1 MNNNSDEVKEIILK
15 NNNEV
20 NNESDKESNNESNK
34 ASNNESDKESNN
46 ESDKESE
53 VKIIKLNESDNES
66 NNESD
71 KESEVKI
78 IKLNESNDESNN
90 ESEVN
95 KPEDESNNSQFK
107 VIKPSEDK
115 EKSNSNSES
124 IDLNESNIES
134 IIFNNSNN
142 NMNNKNFAKF
152 ISDNQIITI
161 EEEVAIDN
169 MNLIYKD
176 DIVYLKELENQ
187 LLSEFPVNKQSIKF
201 IQKNI
206 SDVAK
211 KLIEAKNIGVKKNNM
226 LENGIQYESIL
237 NILENKFES
246 QYIIPVVLDKHR
258 IYTKLKENKDN
269 LLDKTINSGLNDVA
283 TNLQF
288 SLETLED
295 PEYILDDNQLN
306 QLITLKSIFHEKAL
320 NNISYKEYL
329 NNENS
334 IVFPYV
340 PDMSSIG
347 ALRHFKNSAL
357 VLRYSDI
364 DTVHWATYNIDNDI
378 FYPVDIFN
386 EDTGDIMGV
395 NEEILLRGV
404 DLNII
409 GFILLNHKDYPTKE
423 LHKEYFKIGDI
434 KKIFNLDDLNKTN
447 RVIIECENHGL
458 DNSDLIKIEDSDSF
472 PNFNNYNNISI
483 KIIDSNTIQLINNNI
498 KFIKNGTKGS
508 LYKLNRLKYDEYKI
522 SKVDGILDY
531 KFNKSK
537 YLLNENSVSQDIN
550 SKNKLYL
557 FNETTLSNEDYNN
570 VIKTIMLS
578 RIDILKLEMDNLKN
592 AYMFKDVDEILKKY
606 DITINNFN
614 YDEVSLIK
622 HIFEENL
629 LKVVNSD
636 NNYKNI
642 HLNLTKNIK
651 NKSNNTDFFL
661 SDSFITNPAIE
672 KIYGKYNHI
681 GYAEDSFI
689 LRLKWIESQID
700 NGKIYYLYYL
710 LHVYNQNRNL
720 VNTFIKNKLT
730 ELEKTYKAIEKNYLK
745 EKSLVNS
752 NKSTHKFYKYQAYII
767 TEDDIANSFALVKKI
782 LNNGS
787 VVFYKDNLYLWQGKM
802 VDFKDAPENT
812 LAVVGD
818 KLWVWQKGKWIES
831 IAKPHYEN
839 IKYLCEFNNIELQN
853 IKLDSLDCI
862 YRKDYG
868 CNSKVFIRLE
878 ENYNKIKLDLDNF
891 TKLHSQFIE
900 NNKIIENINYE
911 IKDLTEKYYSGI
923 KYNNKIVINKK
934 DDDSIVSS
942 KKRKKIEDNTNKS
955 NVDSKVEIKID
966 ELSVLLKVIKN
977 MKNLDMRL
985 NYIYQIIEKDGI
997 IIDNKIYSKKYKRP
1011 IDLCGHY
1018 YYFKKL
1024 NDIDSIE
1031 GKNKLIETMLN
1042 YFSDDGD
1049 IEKNIHTCKICG
1061 EYLLNNEYDETEGFA
1076 LSGAIKMSRETWI
1089 IEKTYDKTI
1098 IEKNFDL
1105 KDFIKNPK
1113 FNEDLLKDILL
1124 KYGLSYEDIDLA
1136 VFISIFIIKNLF
1148 IKAGVII
1155 DNDDMITIIID
1166 CMQKIKTIKT
1176 YNIYKL
1182 TEIKKLQEKGF
1193 SKMDI
1198 EKIDKRGT
1206 FIEGYK
1212 RYSKIRKYSIIVS
1225 RYLLSI
1231 QYSIPELPR
1240 SSKTSICAFTSFY
1253 GDDGINYMTCI
1264 LDEMKIVLLKDQS
1277 KTFEILKAGL
1287 LESYNDFKTNKNIKL
1302 LLKEKSIYQSNILT
1316 KNKIKKDLFKD
1327 ANLINSGLSYIK
1339 NGEELNYLDK
1349 NYSKKLEKETD
1360 IIRIKESK
1368 ELLWKRLH
1376 FLAYKI
1382 KNTTKSVISTSELS
1396 DIYSTGIEASCCSEE
1411 ATTFINYY
1419 YGIEINSNYPVK
1431 KDIDESHELY
1441 NYMDYFIDIGSF
1453 HKYLLYDPLHNDA
1466 IQNAAIVDNENT
1478 SSDFLIKSV
1487 FEIYVDTG
1495 PYSGTLREYIGT
1507 IDNLID
1513 LRTGISKKD
1522 IIKKDYTIEDYNK
1535 LLREIEKRNTK
1546 IPNFNKVDFYQKS
1559 DLDDL
1564 KKTSYNKLSNE
1575 INTLIKN
1582 MAIILNKD
1590 KIFIDKYSELL
1601 HSFGVFDSGNNKNNL
1616 MNISQTIKYQNSINH
1631 KKANYIKKFYNTK
1644 LRKYLSIIKNNTS
1657 SNIDKFSNINLSF
1670 VDDEDIEKD
1679 IQVLIIDGQRKLI
1692 PFFNEGIKK
1701 YFTNLKLDYTTE
1713 EINELNG
1720 IDNVYD
1726 LSYEKI
1732 KKFSDFNFN
1741 DLCNVLLYILVNQLN
1756 KFILCTSADKNK
1768 VSENLNMGDIELDKN
1783 LTQTLNKNKQCRYIC
1798 DFIIILFE
1806 ELEYD
1811 TDLFKNCKD
1820 GAEGIKNSLMHD
1832 KIDFKVKLYTK
1843 EDSDYI
1849 SSVIEQKFGK
1859 PDSESGYETD
1869 DDVKLNYNMQ
1879 KEDDLDNIHESAKE
1893 HYLNK
1898 YGSEPTIDQLEK
1910 YTSNYLKELQ
1920 DTKEYED
1927 EVYDLNGQA
1936 KGADVLDQGAGYG
1949 ELNEYDFEDG
1959 DGFDYSNEYT
1969 E

>member
-1 MNNNSDEVKEIILK
+1 MNNT
-15 NNNEV
+15 
-20 NNESDKESNNESNK
+20 
-34 ASNNESDKESNN
+34 
-46 ESDKESE
+46 
-53 VKIIKLNESDNES
+53 
-66 NNESD
+66 
-71 KESEVKI
+71 
-78 IKLNESNDESNN
+78 
-90 ESEVN
+90 
-95 KPEDESNNSQFK
+95 
-107 VIKPSEDK
+107 
-115 EKSNSNSES
+115 
-124 IDLNESNIES
+124 
-134 IIFNNSNN
+134 
-142 NMNNKNFAKF
+142 NFAKF
-152 ISDNQIITI
+152 IADNKIITI

-206 SDVAK
+206 SDISK

-226 LENGIQYESIL
+226 LEDGIQYEGIL
-237 NILENKFES
+237 NMIDNKFES

-258 IYTKLKENKDN
+258 IYAKLKEDKNNILDETLNSEIDGKDVN
-269 LLDKTINSGLNDVA
+269 I
-283 TNLQF
+283 QF
-288 SLETLED
+288 FSETLED
-295 PEYILDDNQLN
+295 PQYILDDNQLN
-306 QLITLKSIFHEKAL
+306 QLITLKSFFHEKAL
-320 NNISYKEYL
+320 NNISYKDYL
-329 NNENS
+329 NQTNS
-334 IVFPYV
+334 IAFPYV

-347 ALRHFKNSAL
+347 ALRRFKNNAL

-364 DTVHWATYNIDNDI
+364 DTVHWTTYNIDNDI

-386 EDTGDIMGV
+386 EETGDIMGV
-395 NEEILLRGV
+395 DEEILLKGV
-404 DLNII
+404 DINVI
-409 GFILLNHKDYPTKE
+409 GFMLLSHKDYPVKE
-423 LHKEYFKIGDI
+423 LYKSYIKVCDI
-434 KKIFNLDDLNKTN
+434 KKIFNSDKDDS
-447 RVIIECENHGL
+447 VIIECDNHGL
-458 DNSDLIKIEDSDSF
+458 DDSDLINIKDSNSF
-472 PNFNNYNNISI
+472 PNLNHYTNLSI
-483 KIIDSNTIQLINNNI
+483 KIIDKNTIAINSNI
-498 KFIKNGTKGS
+498 KFIKNGTTGS

-522 SKVDGILDY
+522 SKIDGILDY

-537 YLLNENSVSQDIN
+537 YSLNENTISQDIN

-557 FNETTLSNEDYNN
+557 FNDTTLSNEDYNN

-592 AYMFKDVDEILKKY
+592 VYMFKDVDEILKKY
-606 DITINNFN
+606 NITINHFN

-622 HIFEENL
+622 HIFEQNL

-642 HLNLTKNIK
+642 HLNLTKDIK
-651 NKSNNTDFFL
+651 NKISNTDFFL
-661 SDSFITNPAIE
+661 SDSFITNSEIE
-672 KIYGKYNHI
+672 KIYGKYCHI
-681 GYAEDSFI
+681 GKAEDNFI
-689 LRLKWIESQID
+689 LRLKWIESKID

-710 LHVYNQNRNL
+710 LHIYNQNRNI
-720 VNTFIKNKLT
+720 VNTFIENKLS
-730 ELEKTYKAIEKNYLK
+730 ELEKIYKTIEKNYLK
-745 EKSLVNS
+745 EKTLVNN

-767 TEDDIANSFALVKKI
+767 TEDDIANEFSLLKKI

-878 ENYNKIKLDLDNF
+878 ENYNKIKSDLDNF
-891 TKLHSQFIE
+891 TKLHNQFIGE
-900 NNKIIENINYE
+900 NKIIESINNG
-911 IKDLTEKYYSGI
+911 IKELTEKYYSGI
-923 KYNNKIVINKK
+923 VNNSKIINSNRNIIDTKK
-934 DDDSIVSS
+934 QKI
-942 KKRKKIEDNTNKS
+942 IEDNNNKF
-955 NVDSKVEIKID
+955 NETPKIAQSD

-977 MKNLDMRL
+977 MKNLDIRL

-997 IIDNKIYSKKYKRP
+997 IINNKIYSKKYKRP
-1011 IDLCGHY
+1011 LDLCGHY

-1024 NDIDSIE
+1024 NDTDSVE

-1049 IEKNIHTCKICG
+1049 TEKNIHTCKICG

-1076 LSGAIKMSRETWI
+1076 ESGAIKMSRETWI

-1155 DNDDMITIIID
+1155 ENDDMITIIID

-1182 TEIKKLQEKGF
+1182 IEIKKLQEKGF

-1198 EKIDKRGT
+1198 EKIDQRGT

-1212 RYSKIRKYSIIVS
+1212 RYSKIRKYSIIVA

-1231 QYSIPELPR
+1231 QYAIPELPR

-1264 LDEMKIVLLKDQS
+1264 LDEMKVVLLKDQS

-1302 LLKEKSIYQSNILT
+1302 LLKKKSIYQLNILNKSK
-1316 KNKIKKDLFKD
+1316 KNILQNS
-1327 ANLINSGLSYIK
+1327 NLINNSGLSYI
-1339 NGEELNYLDK
+1339 NVDDELNELNK
-1349 NYSKKLEKETD
+1349 NYNKKLEKETD
-1360 IIRIKESK
+1360 ITHIKELK

-1376 FLAYKI
+1376 FLAHKI
-1382 KNTTKSVISTSELS
+1382 KNTTKSVIGSSELS
-1396 DIYSTGIEASCCSEE
+1396 DIYSAGVEASCCSEE
-1411 ATTFINYY
+1411 ASTFINYY

-1431 KDIDESHELY
+1431 KDIDESRELY
-1441 NYMDYFIDIGSF
+1441 NYMDYFIGIGSF
-1453 HKYLLYDPLHNDA
+1453 HKYLLFDPLRSDA
-1466 IQNAAIVDNENT
+1466 IQNTAIVDNENT
-1478 SSDFLIKSV
+1478 SSEFLIKSI
-1487 FEIYVDTG
+1487 FDLYVDSG

-1507 IDNLID
+1507 KDNLID
-1513 LRTGISKKD
+1513 LRTGMTKTDILKKN
-1522 IIKKDYTIEDYNK
+1522 YTIEDYKK
-1535 LLREIEKRNTK
+1535 LLREIEKRSIK

-1559 DLDDL
+1559 DLDNF
-1564 KKTSYNKLSNE
+1564 KKTSYTKLSNE
-1575 INTLIKN
+1575 INNLIKN

-1590 KIFIDKYSELL
+1590 KIFINKYSELL
-1601 HSFGVFDSGNNKNNL
+1601 HSFGVFDSANNTNN
-1616 MNISQTIKYQNSINH
+1616 MMDIRETIKYQNSINH
-1631 KKANYIKKFYNTK
+1631 KKADYIKKFYNTK
-1644 LRKYLSIIKNNTS
+1644 LRKYLSIIKNNKS
-1657 SNIDKFSNINLSF
+1657 SDIKNNINLSF
-1670 VDDEDIEKD
+1670 IDDENIEKD
-1679 IQVLIIDGQRKLI
+1679 LQVMIIDGQRKLI
-1692 PFFNEGIKK
+1692 PFFNEGVKK
-1701 YFTNLKLDYTTE
+1701 YFTNLKLEYTIE
-1713 EINELNG
+1713 EINELKG
-1720 IDNVYD
+1720 MDNIYD

-1741 DLCNVLLYILVNQLN
+1741 DLSNVLLYILVNQLN
-1756 KFILCTSADKNK
+1756 KFILCTSDNKNK
-1768 VSENLNMGDIELDKN
+1768 ISENLINMSDMNENLSKN
-1783 LTQTLNKNKQCRYIC
+1783 LNKNKQCKYMC
-1798 DFIIILFE
+1798 NFILVLFE

-1820 GAEGIKNSLMHD
+1820 GAEGIKNSLLHD

-1843 EDSDYI
+1843 ENSDYI
-1849 SSVIEQKFGK
+1849 SSVIEKTFGK
-1859 PDSESGYETD
+1859 PDAESGYETD

-1879 KEDDLDNIHESAKE
+1879 KEDELNNIQESAKM

-1898 YGSEPTIDQLEK
+1898 YGSEPTVDQLEK
-1910 YTSNYLKELQ
+1910 YTSNYLQELQ
-1920 DTKEYED
+1920 DAKEYED
-1927 EVYDLNGQA
+1927 EVYDLTGQA

-1959 DGFDYSNEYT
+1959 EGFDYSQEYT